1 MGIIKSGVCGTCVW
15 GLDDENTLTIRPQNG
30 ESGVLHIKS
39 NRRWP
44 WRLCRHIKKI
54 VVEKGVKTGACAAAM
69 FAGMRDCTEFD
80 VSELDVSAA
89 EDMRCMFECCSSMEN
104 IAALKKWDVSNVT
117 AMSWMFADCCSL
129 KDVSALAGWD
139 VSKVTYTRHMFANCG
154 SVTDISSLKEWDISN
169 IIYAGGMFSGC
180 GSLEDISPLFGWDMS
195 TVHNATEMFSGTGIS
210 YNMLDAF
217 IPMACPREGA
227 FIGYKRC
234 RSGRIVQLEIPKD
247 AKRFSAYGKKCR
259 CDRAKVLNIWTRD
272 GEEAENA
279 ASSFNPGF
287 VHRKGELV
295 EVKDFDEDRFN
306 ECAAGI
312 HFFMTRKEAEDY
324 VL

>member
-80 VSELDVSAA
+80 VLELDVSAA
-89 EDMRCMFECCSSMEN
+89 EDMKCMFECCSSMEN

-129 KDVSALAGWD
+129 KDVSALAGWNT
-139 VSKVTYTRHMFANCG
+139 SKVTDMSCIFCG
-154 SVTDISSLKEWDISN
+154 CESLT
-169 IIYAGGMFSGC
+169 
-180 GSLEDISPLFGWDMS
+180 DISPLLKWNRFGACDMDG
-195 TVHNATEMFSGTGIS
+195 MFRYAGVSCD
-210 YNMLDAF
+210 MLDAL
-217 IPMACPREGA
+217 IPMACPREGS
-227 FIGYKRC
+227 FVGYKKC
-234 RSGRIVQLEIPKD
+234 YGGRIVQLEIPES
-247 AKRFSAYGKKCR
+247 AKRSSAYGKKCR
-259 CDRAKVLNIWTRD
+259 CSRAKVLNIWTPD
-272 GEEAENA
+272 GKEIEGAF
-279 ASSFNPGF
+279 SSYDPDF
-287 VHRKGELV
+287 VYYNGELV
-295 EVKDFDEDRFN
+295 EVNNFDEDRFN
-306 ECAAGI
+306 ECSSGI